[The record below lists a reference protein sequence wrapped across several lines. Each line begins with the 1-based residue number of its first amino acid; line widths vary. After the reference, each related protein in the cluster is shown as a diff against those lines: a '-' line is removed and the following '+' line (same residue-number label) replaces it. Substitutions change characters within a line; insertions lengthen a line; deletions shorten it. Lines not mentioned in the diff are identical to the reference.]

1 MADIQQQTDIE
12 KAKARIDGAAE
23 ERERTNPGSSSVVQA
38 GDQDGQPQVT
48 MTTSKTLPPAAQK
61 SIRPVQAKPKKKGFG
76 QKMKE
81 AFFGEELGD
90 GSITEHIFF
99 RIFVPSFKRVISDMA
114 NSAINMA
121 LGLDPKTR
129 TIRSGE
135 SHAANASLY
144 RDRSMRNGVGYSD
157 GYGRRSAFNEYEWSE
172 DDAKDIYTQI
182 QDIVE
187 NYHSVT
193 VADVY
198 AIMGMNSKIRS
209 TDRNWGWTS
218 MRQVEVYPIDAR
230 GERWVVDLPPAKPI

>member
-1 MADIQQQTDIE
+1 MADMQQQTDIG
-12 KAKARIDGAAE
+12 KARARIEGAAE
-23 ERERTNPGSSSVVQA
+23 ERERTNPGSTGVVQTGQGPLPA
-38 GDQDGQPQVT
+38 GAPT
-48 MTTSKTLPPAAQK
+48 ERKP
-61 SIRPVQAKPKKKGFG
+61 IRPVQGKPKKKSFA

-135 SHAANASLY
+135 SHTANASLY
-144 RDRSMRNGVGYSD
+144 RDRSMRNSGYSE
-157 GYGRRSAFNEYEWSE
+157 GYGRRSVFSEYEWSE
-172 DDAKDIYTQI
+172 DDAKDIYNQLKE
-182 QDIVE
+182 IVE
-187 NYHSVT
+187 HYQSVS

-198 AIMGMNSKIRS
+198 SIMGMSDKIRS

-218 MRQVEVYPIDAR
+218 MRQVEVYPVDTM
-230 GERWVVDLPPAKPI
+230 GERWVVDMPPAKPI